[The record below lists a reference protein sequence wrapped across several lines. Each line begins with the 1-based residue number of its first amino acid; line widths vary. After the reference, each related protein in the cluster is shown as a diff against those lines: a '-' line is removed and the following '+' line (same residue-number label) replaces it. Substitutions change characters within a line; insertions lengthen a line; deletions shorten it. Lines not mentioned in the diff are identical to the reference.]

1 MITFSRCISLKRN
14 IKFQQKL
21 QIWKNY
27 SNGAEQLEKHRQ
39 QIMAKGLP
47 KVKPITGV
55 KNIFLIA
62 SGKGGVGK
70 STTAVNIATALKVIQ
85 PSKNVGL
92 LDADVFGPTVPL
104 MMNLNESPIL
114 NKDNSMEPLINYGV
128 KCMSMGFL
136 VSESSAVIWRG
147 LMVMQALEKLL
158 RQVHWG
164 SIDYL
169 IIDTP
174 PGTGDTHLSLVQN
187 IPISG
192 VILVTTPQTAALN
205 VTRRGAVMFQKLKVP
220 LVGIIENMSYVK
232 CPVCSNDVHIFGSGT
247 ERIAEEFK
255 TPILERIPLNQKI
268 TECMDKGAPVVI
280 SDPSSKDAEA
290 YKTVSNILVD
300 FVNKM
305 ESES

>member
-1 MITFSRCISLKRN
+1 MS
-14 IKFQQKL
+14 
-21 QIWKNY
+21 
-27 SNGAEQLEKHRQ
+27 
-39 QIMAKGLP
+39 KGLP

-92 LDADVFGPTVPL
+92 LDTDVFGPTVPL

-114 NKDNSMEPLINYGV
+114 NKDNLMEPLINYGV

-220 LVGIIENMSYVK
+220 LVGIIENMSFVK
-232 CPVCSNDVHIFGSGT
+232 CPVCSNDIHIFGSGT
-247 ERIAEEFK
+247 QRIAEEFK
-255 TPILERIPLNQKI
+255 TTILERIPLNQKI
-268 TECMDKGAPVVI
+268 TECMDKGVPVVI
-280 SDPSSKDAEA
+280 SDPCSKNAEA
-290 YKTVSNILVD
+290 YKAVSNIIVD